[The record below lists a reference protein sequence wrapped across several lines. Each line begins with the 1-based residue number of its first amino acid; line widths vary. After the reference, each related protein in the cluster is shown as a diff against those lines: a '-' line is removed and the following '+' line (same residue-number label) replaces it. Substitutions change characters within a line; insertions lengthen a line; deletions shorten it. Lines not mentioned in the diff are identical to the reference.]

1 MKKEETKQFILWCV
15 LGAIGCGFMAAG
27 DWLLGCVPL
36 QAGDTG
42 MFNRAHYLS
51 GSYGL
56 WKPVL
61 TVGLGAIGG
70 FLYYFV
76 VKALNADIDEKYRK
90 TKNVQ
95 FLCGIFTVAIALTI
109 HTWVATMAWF
119 ATYLGPRIGAEA
131 ALAAVTTYQDAMLP
145 AIRPLYLPMLLLFGI
160 HFVMLL
166 IGKTRYPRGMLAF
179 HPVMWN
185 LLLAAVPDIAQAMQV
200 PVATWM
206 SVMSQSSTN
215 SAIAIWCI
223 AAAVYERKHIRQV
236 VYARKGGGIPDLL
249 QGGFCRA
256 AVWGCLLLPH
266 HPLPHLFLCAKS
278 RCFRTYAVVLRA

>member
-1 MKKEETKQFILWCV
+1 MKKEETNQFIRWCL

-90 TKNVQ
+90 IKNVQ

-131 ALAAVTTYQDAMLP
+131 ALAAVTAYQDEMLP
-145 AIRPLYLPMLLLFGI
+145 AILPLYLPMLLFFGI
-160 HFVMLL
+160 HFVLL
-166 IGKTRYPRGMLAF
+166 LTGNTRYPRWMLAF
-179 HPVMWN
+179 HPVTWN
-185 LLLAAVPDIAQAMQV
+185 LLLAAVPDIAQAMQM

-206 SVMSQSSTN
+206 SVMSQSCTN
-215 SAIAIWCI
+215 SAIMVWCI
-223 AAAVYERKHIRQV
+223 AAAVYEKKHS
-236 VYARKGGGIPDLL
+236 A
-249 QGGFCRA
+249 
-256 AVWGCLLLPH
+256 
-266 HPLPHLFLCAKS
+266 HLAG
-278 RCFRTYAVVLRA
+278 

>member
-1 MKKEETKQFILWCV
+1 MNRKANKPFIRWCI
-15 LGAIGCGFMAAG
+15 LGAVGCSFMAAG
-27 DWLLGCVPL
+27 DWLLSCIPL
-36 QAGDTG
+36 QQTDTG
-42 MFNRAHYLS
+42 LFNRACYLS

-76 VKALNADIDEKYRK
+76 VKALNADIGEKYRK
-90 TKNVQ
+90 TKSVQ

-109 HTWVATMAWF
+109 HAWVATMAWF
-119 ATYLGPRIGAEA
+119 ATYLGPSIGADT
-131 ALAAVTTYQDAMLP
+131 ALAAVTAYQDAMLP
-145 AIRPLYLPMLLLFGI
+145 AILPLYLPMLLVFAI

-166 IGKTRYPRGMLAF
+166 AGKTRYPKWMLAF
-179 HPVMWN
+179 HPVTGN

-215 SAIAIWCI
+215 SAILIWCI
-223 AAAVYERKHIRQV
+223 AAAVYERKHTQ
-236 VYARKGGGIPDLL
+236 
-249 QGGFCRA
+249 
-256 AVWGCLLLPH
+256 
-266 HPLPHLFLCAKS
+266 
-278 RCFRTYAVVLRA
+278 